1 MVLECVFCRKEDMTP
16 RLSMGLYM
24 GLYMGTLDVNNY
36 CKMAGRKMEQ
46 HFGNEGLMGAIEH
59 TVKGP

>member
-1 MVLECVFCRKEDMTP
+1 MTP